1 MKRFLKL
8 LGLLLLPATLAAGVW
23 LWTPDRPRAELE
35 ALYLEDVGDLR
46 MIDGVRLHVREAG
59 DTDAPAVIML
69 HGFGASLHTW
79 DGWAAELDDAF
90 RVIRFDLPGSGL
102 SYPDPTGDYSDER
115 AVQLLAA
122 LMDELGLARAALV
135 GNSIGGRIAWRM
147 AAMYP
152 QRVSALVLVSPDGFA
167 SEGFEYGK
175 APEVPA
181 VMGLMRYALPKSV
194 LAMNLAPAYADANK
208 LSEDRVTRY
217 HDLMLAPGSREALLQ
232 RMAQTVLVDPEP
244 LLRQISAP
252 VLLLWGE
259 SDRMIPVGNAADYQA
274 ALPNSRLVRLPDL
287 GHVPQEEDALR
298 SAAPVRKFLRA
309 VLLPTP

>member
-8 LGLLLLPATLAAGVW
+8 VGLLLLPATLAAGVW
-23 LWTPDRPRAELE
+23 LWTPDKPRAELE

-59 DTDAPAVIML
+59 DTDAPALIML
-69 HGFGASLHTW
+69 HGFGASLHTF
-79 DGWAAELDDAF
+79 DGWSAELDDAF
-90 RVIRFDLPGSGL
+90 TVIRIDLPGSGL

-122 LMDELGLARAALV
+122 LMDELGLARAALI

-217 HDLMLAPGSREALLQ
+217 HDLMLAPGSRDALLQ

-287 GHVPQEEDALR
+287 GHVPQEEDAQR
-298 SAAPVRKFLRA
+298 SGAPVRKFLRE
-309 VLLPTP
+309 VLLPAP

>member
-1 MKRFLKL
+1 LKRFLKL
-8 LGLLLLPATLAAGVW
+8 LGLLLLPAILAAGVW

-59 DTDAPAVIML
+59 DTDAPALIML

-79 DGWAAELDDAF
+79 EGWAAELDDAF

-122 LMDELGLARAALV
+122 LMDELGLARAALI

-217 HDLMLAPGSREALLQ
+217 HDLMLAPGSRDALLQ

-259 SDRMIPVGNAADYQA
+259 SDRMIPIGNAADYQA

-287 GHVPQEEDALR
+287 GHVPQEEDAQR
-298 SAAPVRKFLRA
+298 SVAPVRKFLRA